1 MEPTA
6 GQSVLCGEHKDPQFV
21 GAPNCQG
28 SRPAKA
34 VGVSAQPDPTAPGAS
49 RSATLQGVP
58 APQCRSPLGCSLR
71 ENGSPGAG
79 AVPSPPGA
87 RGGEMEGFPRGLS
100 ASEQTKSGARTGSA
114 RRRPRGALWRL
125 PSAAVVGGGA
135 SAPRGARPPP
145 TRVSP
150 PPARGARA
158 GR

>member
-6 GQSVLCGEHKDPQFV
+6 GQRVLCGEHKDPQFV